1 MHRGFHLGHCPRTC
15 RWIARKLN
23 VTTQDV
29 RFDVIA
35 AGFSGDD
42 ATARKALTHQD
53 PLVRASALRAL
64 HRMGHITTE
73 ELRASLQDAEPE
85 VRRTAVEC
93 AVAFPDVEVHLLLHD
108 TDVFVSEM
116 TAWCLGE
123 RAVTDIELDALIEAT
138 TTHPEAIVRE
148 ASAAALGSIGDERGL
163 PAILTACNDKP
174 AVRRRA
180 VLALAPFDGDDV
192 QLALEN
198 ALSDRDWQVRQNA
211 EDMLHPRG
219 Y

>member
-1 MHRGFHLGHCPRTC
+1 MSTH
-15 RWIARKLN
+15 
-23 VTTQDV
+23 DV

-42 ATARKALTHQD
+42 ITARKGLTHIE

-64 HRMGHITTE
+64 HRMQRLTSD
-73 ELRASLQDAEPE
+73 ELRVALIDAESE

-93 AVAFPDVEVHLLLHD
+93 AVAFSDVEVHPLLND
-108 TDVFVSEM
+108 ANVFVAEM

-123 RAVTDIELDALIEAT
+123 RDVTDTELHELIQAT
-138 TTHPEAIVRE
+138 TSHPEAVVRE

-163 PAILTACNDKP
+163 PAILIACTDKP

-180 VLALAPFDGDDV
+180 VLALAPFEGDEV
-192 QLALEN
+192 RLALEN
-198 ALSDRDWQVRQNA
+198 ALTDRDWQVRQNA
-211 EDMLHPRG
+211 EILTSPRG
-219 Y
+219 QNLEE

>member
-1 MHRGFHLGHCPRTC
+1 MSS
-15 RWIARKLN
+15 
-23 VTTQDV
+23 QDV

-42 ATARKALTHQD
+42 TTARQGLTQQD

-64 HRMGHITTE
+64 HRMQHITAE
-73 ELRASLQDAEPE
+73 ELRTALHDAEPE
-85 VRRTAVEC
+85 VRRTAIEC
-93 AVAFPDVEVHLLLHD
+93 AVAFPEVDVHTFLND
-108 TDVFVSEM
+108 SDIFVAEM

-123 RAVTDIELDALIEAT
+123 RAVTDIELNALIHAT
-138 TTHPEAIVRE
+138 TSHSEAVVRE

-163 PAILTACNDKP
+163 PAILIACEDKP

-192 QLALEN
+192 QLALEK
-198 ALSDRDWQVRQNA
+198 ALADRDWQVRQNA
-211 EDMLHPRG
+211 EILISPRG
-219 Y
+219 DNHQE